1 MIVQLHYDDGT
12 VGEFEATRYESS
24 QHNTVRVDGIRHTH
38 VKDVVV
44 KE

>member
-24 QHNTVRVDGIRHTH
+24 QLGVVRVDGIRHTG
-38 VKDVVV
+38 VIDVVV
-44 KE
+44 KG